1 MKDYNIEK
9 EFGINSENK
18 NIKTLSTFFKQ
29 DFIKT
34 SKFHPIDFISDTH
47 YLEIKSRTI
56 SYSKY
61 PTTLFPM
68 NKIEY
73 IKKFPRPAIIVFIF
87 TDNIYYINYDEELF
101 KTFLVEEYKRA
112 PRLNFFDKPKQYIYI
127 PINKLSLLN
136 VC

>member
-9 EFGINSENK
+9 EFGLKSENN
-18 NIKTLSTFFKQ
+18 NIQTLSSYFNQEFK
-29 DFIKT
+29 KT

-47 YLEIKSRTI
+47 YLEIKSRTV
-56 SYSKY
+56 SSSHY

-68 NKIEY
+68 KKIDYINKNP
-73 IKKFPRPAIIVFIF
+73 KPAILVFIF

-101 KTFLVEEYKRA
+101 KTFEEKEYKRA